1 MVHQR
6 FPNNSKLQN
15 ILVIHYTTTPGGWE
29 GGGVGKGGHSLY
41 VEAPP
46 ERGTLVYEREG
57 NSRVNYMEG

>member
-1 MVHQR
+1 MVYQR

-15 ILVIHYTTTPGGWE
+15 ILVIHYTTIPGG
-29 GGGVGKGGHSLY
+29 GGGGGHSLY
-41 VEAPP
+41 MEAPL

>member
-15 ILVIHYTTTPGGWE
+15 ILVIHYTTTPR

-41 VEAPP
+41 MEAPP

-57 NSRVNYMEG
+57 NSGVNYMEG